1 VRTERSGPVEIV
13 PRVYG
18 LGSEVVNWYLVEDGG
33 RLVAVDA
40 GLPAFRRDLDAQL
53 AALRG
58 SVAEVEAVVLTHSD
72 ADHTGLAA
80 TLQESGA
87 RVLIH
92 AADEDTLR
100 RPRPKSGDGSPVH
113 VIPQLWRPQLW
124 RTFVPMTRLGGAR
137 PPRVEGAEVFKH
149 GDVLEVAGWPR
160 VVGTPGHTPGPCAFL
175 FEGRGALFVGDAL
188 CTWNPMTGRR
198 GPLGHAQRDERQHRR
213 LLRLA
218 GRARG
223 ARRRRAPAR
232 PRRAVARGPGRRR
245 RGGARGGAKLAGPGS
260 PG

>member
-1 VRTERSGPVEIV
+1 MRTERSGPVEIV

-72 ADHTGLAA
+72 ADHTDLAA

-149 GDVLEVAGWPR
+149 ACSKWPD
-160 VVGTPGHTPGPCAFL
+160 
-175 FEGRGALFVGDAL
+175 GRG
-188 CTWNPMTGRR
+188 WSGRPGTR
-198 GPLGHAQRDERQHRR
+198 P
-213 LLRLA
+213 
-218 GRARG
+218 
-223 ARRRRAPAR
+223 APAR
-232 PRRAVARGPGRRR
+232 SCSRAGERCSSATRCAPGIR
-245 RGGARGGAKLAGPGS
+245 
-260 PG
+260 